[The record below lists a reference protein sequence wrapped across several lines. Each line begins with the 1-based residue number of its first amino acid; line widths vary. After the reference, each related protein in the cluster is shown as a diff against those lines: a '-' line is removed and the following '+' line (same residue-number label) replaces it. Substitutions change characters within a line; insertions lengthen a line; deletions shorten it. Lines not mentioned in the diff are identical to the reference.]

1 MSSKN
6 SETIFISLSSMAVF
20 KNLFFFPGS
29 VFDQLKKMLEER
41 KNLKIVLLLPDKV
54 YYGKYSPF
62 FSSVAGEQFA
72 IEVAP
77 APAAFEN
84 FFQKVFYFF
93 FSYLIY
99 TDATRVF
106 ATLGFRPDEPPAGGK
121 RYLAPVKWFIA
132 NTFGRFRIIK
142 VSLIPFLFYRVSR
155 QRPFSNLFEKYK
167 PDLVFTPHIYGRYD
181 MRLLAEAKRSGVKT
195 LGMISGWDH
204 FDKYFLPFRPDVLLA
219 QSAHIKKMA
228 VNLQCYEDDG
238 VKIVG
243 YPHHDFISD
252 ERYKMSRGELLKS
265 LDFPENA
272 RYLLYISGSVYSPDE
287 PDVIETM
294 LRWIDEGRLGPNLFF
309 VIRPYLGGRG
319 ADRNFDKKKFE
330 RFEEHP
336 RVRFYKREFWGD
348 LEKSIYFVNILRHSS
363 VTMTMFTT
371 AMLEAM
377 VFDVPMLINIFDG
390 YHKRPLRQS
399 IRRYAFNERFEEVFA
414 TGAPKVIGSFEELFS
429 ALDAFLK
436 NPKLDSEKR
445 ERFRDKVLYKSDGL
459 SSQRVIEHIKKALYG

>member
-1 MSSKN
+1 
-6 SETIFISLSSMAVF
+6 MAVF

-29 VFDQLKKMLEER
+29 VFDQFKKLLGEKKE
-41 KNLKIVLLLPDKV
+41 LKIVLLFPDKV
-54 YYGKYSPF
+54 YYEKYSPF
-62 FSSVAGEQFA
+62 FPPVVGNQFV

-77 APAAFEN
+77 SPAALEN
-84 FFQKVFYFF
+84 LLQKLFYFF

-132 NTFGRFRIIK
+132 NTFGRSRFVK
-142 VSLIPFLFYRVSR
+142 VTLVPFLFYKVFRK
-155 QRPFSNLFEKYK
+155 RPFSHLFEKYN
-167 PDLVFTPHIYGRYD
+167 PGLVFAPHIYGRYD
-181 MRLLAEAKRSGVKT
+181 MRLLAEAKRRGVKT
-195 LGMISGWDH
+195 MGMISGWDH
-204 FDKYFLPFRPDVLLA
+204 FDKYFLPFRPDTLLA

-228 VNLQCYEDDG
+228 VNLQCYEEDG

-252 ERYKMSRGELLKS
+252 ERYKMSRAELLQS

-390 YHKRPLRQS
+390 YHKRPLKQS

-429 ALDAFLK
+429 SLDAFLK

-445 ERFRDKVLYKSDGL
+445 AKFRAQVLYKSDGL
-459 SSQRVIEHIKKALYG
+459 SSQRVIEHMKETLYG